1 MICCTIHSNISES
14 ELKKST
20 VTTIRI
26 HTDVRAKLEAIKMHR
41 RETVE
46 DVIVR
51 LLNIYDE
58 LASVSKQCLGTTID
72 YFPQRQCSHPEH
84 YIYKHFD

>member
-1 MICCTIHSNISES
+1 MYSNMSES
-14 ELKKST
+14 KPKKST

-26 HTDVRAKLEAIKMHR
+26 HTDVRAKLEAIKMYR

-58 LASVSKQCLGTTID
+58 LTSVSKQYLGTT
-72 YFPQRQCSHPEH
+72 PEDVLH
-84 YIYKHFD
+84 ESLKLYKERRKPAGFR

>member
-1 MICCTIHSNISES
+1 MHSNMSES
-14 ELKKST
+14 NPKKST

-26 HTDVRAKLEAIKMHR
+26 HTDVRAKLDAIKMHK

-58 LASVSKQCLGTTID
+58 LASVSKQYLGTA
-72 YFPQRQCSHPEH
+72 PEDVLRESLKL
-84 YIYKHFD
+84 YKERRRLAGFR

>member
-1 MICCTIHSNISES
+1 MHSNMSES
-14 ELKKST
+14 NPKKST

-46 DVIVR
+46 DVIFR

-58 LASVSKQCLGTTID
+58 LASVSKQYLGTT
-72 YFPQRQCSHPEH
+72 PEDVLRESLKL
-84 YIYKHFD
+84 YKERRRLAGFR